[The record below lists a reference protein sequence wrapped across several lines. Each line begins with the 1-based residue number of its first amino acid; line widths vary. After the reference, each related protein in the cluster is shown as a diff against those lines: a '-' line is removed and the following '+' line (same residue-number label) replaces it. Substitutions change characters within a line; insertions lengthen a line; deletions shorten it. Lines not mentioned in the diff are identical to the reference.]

1 MKVKQG
7 FTTSFDNIL
16 KFLLGY
22 KEIEDSNWT
31 PAYNRLWDISAEG
44 LQNWK
49 AIYHVSCYKSLTNK
63 ENLDRRKRKLTAASK
78 DSNSSERKTRRSLP
92 PYNRERC
99 FFCQI
104 DNSNTVHQINYGQTL
119 KEEVLVLNNDLLRIR
134 LSSILS
140 DANASGVK
148 YHLTC
153 WIAAWSWSF
162 RKGL

>member
-1 MKVKQG
+1 MALVIILSMAS
-7 FTTSFDNIL
+7 FTADYKECILCQMHDVNTLLTANSKPASFDNIL

-31 PAYNRLWDISAEG
+31 PAYNRPRDISTEE

-78 DSNSSERKTRRSLP
+78 DINSSERKTRRSLP

-104 DNSNTVHQINYGQTL
+104 DYSNRVHQITGKT
-119 KEEVLVLNNDLLRIR
+119 KFD
-134 LSSILS
+134 SI
-140 DANASGVK
+140 
-148 YHLTC
+148 
-153 WIAAWSWSF
+153 
-162 RKGL
+162 